1 MKIFTSLLILLTL
14 IFSGSLQQL
23 QATEEPAATEIVI
36 LHTNDM
42 HAKIDNLGKLAY
54 LADSL
59 RKTNAYVFLVAAGD
73 NFTGNPIVDMAK
85 DKGSPMI
92 DLMNHC
98 GFNLSAIGNHEFDLG
113 QKTLNARMKQ
123 ATFPFISCNIN
134 ASGAVLKQ
142 PKPFSILKAGKI
154 EIPVLGIIQLGQN
167 GLPSSHSSK
176 LKGLKFTPGIEKAR
190 EYSWLKKKYGMLVG
204 LTHLGVEGDEPLAKA
219 MPEFDLIIGGHS
231 HTAMTRPMMIDNVMI
246 VQTGSGL
253 KNVGKITLTVQNGS
267 ITNRTYELISLDSI
281 KQSDL
286 TVQDLIDKYNNNDTL
301 NRVVGHAEA
310 PVEGMD
316 ELGSMMTD
324 AITSRLK
331 VDFAFQNIGGI
342 RISSLPAGK
351 ISLKDVYRL
360 DPFGNMV
367 VSHKMNAAEIKSLIC
382 TSYDREKQL
391 ELEVSGM
398 TYSVQPDQDGTCKDV
413 EMLDI
418 SGKPLDEDKEYTVGV
433 NSYIS
438 ASYKFDH
445 RDPGTSTYTTSA
457 QALIDYLGAVK
468 KVNYSGVKR
477 ISVETS
483 E

>member
-1 MKIFTSLLILLTL
+1 MKIITILLIFFAL
-14 IFSGSLQQL
+14 IFPGSPSHVSAQK
-23 QATEEPAATEIVI
+23 TSEATEIVI

-42 HAKIDNLGKLAY
+42 HAKIDNMGKLAA
-54 LADSL
+54 LAESL
-59 RKTNAYVFLVAAGD
+59 RKTHKHVFLVAAGD

-85 DKGSPMI
+85 DKGYPMI

-98 GFNLSAIGNHEFDLG
+98 GFNLSTIGNHEFDLG
-113 QKTLNARMKQ
+113 QKRLNARMKQ

-134 ASGAVLKQ
+134 TSGAELKQ
-142 PKPFSILKAGKI
+142 PKPYFILKAGKI
-154 EIPVLGIIQLGQN
+154 EIPVLGIIQLG
-167 GLPSSHSSK
+167 PSGMPDSHPSK
-176 LKGLKFTPGIEKAR
+176 LQGLKFSKGIEKAK
-190 EYSWLKKKYGMLVG
+190 EYKWLKKKYGMLIA

-219 MPEFDLIIGGHS
+219 MPELDLIIGGHS
-231 HTAMTRPMMIDNVMI
+231 HTTMTKPMMVNNVMI

-253 KNVGKITLTVQNGS
+253 KNAGMTTLTVQNGS
-267 ITNRTYELISLDSI
+267 ITNRTYALIPLDSR
-281 KQSDL
+281 KESDQK
-286 TVQDLIDKYNNNDTL
+286 VQALVDKYNNNDTL
-301 NRVVGHAEA
+301 NRVIGYTEA
-310 PVEGMD
+310 PLEGVH

-324 AITSRLK
+324 AVTSRLK

-342 RISSLPAGK
+342 RISSLPAGQ
-351 ISLKDVYRL
+351 IRLRDVYQL

-367 VSHKMNAAEIKSLIC
+367 ISHKMNAAEIKSLIC
-382 TSYDREKQL
+382 TSFDREKQL

-418 SGKPLDEDKEYTVGV
+418 SGKPLDAGREYTVGV

-438 ASYKFDH
+438 ASFKFDH
-445 RDPGTSTYTTSA
+445 RDPGTSTFTTSA

-477 ISVETS
+477 ISVKTAE
-483 E
+483 